1 MASLPRVRLI
11 ALDLDGT
18 LLNTQKLISA
28 RNRRALAE
36 AIKAGVFVV
45 PCSGR
50 ALDFIPQ
57 EVLTLPGVRYV
68 ISSAGG
74 AAFDLSSDTQLLNA
88 PLSPAVVQ
96 EVLRLG
102 RDAGFAAECYTGRSV
117 FTTPEAIRAAL
128 ALVRDRDFAYLG
140 RHSTEDLFAWAE
152 EHAAEIV
159 KLNLMFED
167 DALRSRVMRELGS
180 RGDILLTSAST
191 INLEVNA
198 AGHGKGDTL
207 RRLGALLGVA
217 PEEMLACG
225 DQTNDLSMLDAVGYP
240 VAMGNAA
247 PEVLP
252 HACWIAPTNEQDG
265 VAAAV
270 EKFVLAHG

>member
-1 MASLPRVRLI
+1 MTSSPRVRLI

-18 LLNTQKLISA
+18 LLNAQKQISA
-28 RNRRALAE
+28 RNRRVLA
-36 AIKAGVFVV
+36 AAAAAGVFVV

-50 ALDFIPQ
+50 ALDFIPP
-57 EVLTLPGVRYV
+57 EVLTLSGVRYV

-74 AAFDLSSDTQLLNA
+74 AAFDLSTDTQILNA
-88 PLSPAVVQ
+88 PLSLPIVRD
-96 EVLRLG
+96 VLRMG
-102 RDAGFAAECYTGRSV
+102 HDAGFAAECYTGRSV
-117 FTTPEAIRAAL
+117 FATSEAIRAAL
-128 ALVRDRDFAYLG
+128 ALVRNRDFSYLG
-140 RHSTEDLFAWAE
+140 RHPVDDLPAWAE
-152 EHAAEIV
+152 QHAAETV
-159 KLNLMFED
+159 KLNLMFAD
-167 DALRSRVMRELGS
+167 DLLRSRVMAELGS

-207 RRLGALLGVA
+207 RHLGALLGVK

-225 DQTNDLSMLDAVGYP
+225 DQTNDLSMLDAVGFP

-252 HACWIAPTNEQDG
+252 HACWVAPTNEQDG

-270 EKFVLAHG
+270 EKFVFAP